1 MTSVSDPA
9 EPGRMEQARA
19 GLQRFG
25 GYLAAMVLP
34 NIGAFIAWGLIT
46 ALFIPTGW
54 LPDATLAKLV
64 TPIITYLL
72 PVLIGYSGGKLV
84 HGHRG
89 GVVGA
94 VATVGIAV
102 GSSVPMFL
110 GAMIVGP
117 LTAFLLK
124 LWDDLVGE
132 RVSPGFKMLVDNFSA
147 GIIGGAM
154 AVLGMLS
161 IGPAVQALTN
171 WLGSGVQALINAHL
185 LPLAS
190 IIIEPGKVLFLNNAI
205 NHGILAPIGVA
216 QAAIHGKAIEF
227 LMEPNPG
234 PGLGILLACLLFGP
248 RVMRPSVPGAIIIQ
262 FLGGIHE
269 IYFPYVLARPKLI
282 LAAIAGGAMGVLTF
296 VVTGAGTTA
305 TPSPGSIIAVL
316 AVTPKGSYFGV
327 ILGVLIAAAV
337 SFAVGSAL
345 FGFGRLERADE
356 ELLPPGAAAQEPAR
370 TSVEA

>member
-1 MTSVSDPA
+1 MMASVSDPA
-9 EPGRMEQARA
+9 EPGRLERARA

-46 ALFIPTGW
+46 ALFIPAGW

-72 PVLIGYSGGKLV
+72 PVLIGYSGGKLI

-94 VATVGIAV
+94 VATVGLAV
-102 GSSVPMFL
+102 GSDVPMFL

-117 LTAFLLK
+117 LTAYLLK
-124 LWDDLVGE
+124 LWDDNVGD
-132 RVSPGFKMLVDNFSA
+132 RTSPGFKMLVDNFSA

-248 RVMRPSVPGAIIIQ
+248 RAMRASVPGAIIIQ

-345 FGFGRLERADE
+345 FGFGRLERPEE
-356 ELLPPGAAAQEPAR
+356 ELLPAGAVAPVR